1 MVLIC
6 TFLFFSYQISIYRA
20 SALGSPILGFSHSL
34 LLHLITILLFV
45 PFQINDL
52 QVILDSSYFLTTHM
66 QTISKSY
73 LLVLLSKYVQ
83 I

>member
-20 SALGSPILGFSHSL
+20 SALGSPILGFSHS